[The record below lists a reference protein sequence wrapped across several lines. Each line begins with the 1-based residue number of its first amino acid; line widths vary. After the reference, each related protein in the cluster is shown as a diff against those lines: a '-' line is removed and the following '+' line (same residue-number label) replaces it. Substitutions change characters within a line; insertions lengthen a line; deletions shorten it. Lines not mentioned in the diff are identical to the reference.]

1 MSAMKN
7 QVFRLS
13 TLFLLLLFWSRAS
26 AETSWDEDALKRTGT
41 VDINVNRVSE
51 VACALSRIFQEPV
64 CIEESRWFGREGESV
79 QRTKELELKR
89 TTGFEIV
96 ASHASLESVLEQFV
110 QKYPEYQW
118 VYDKT
123 NRVINLFPR
132 YNAPADWNIERV
144 NIATQSLAA
153 ILFEAD
159 VLDLKDHEIRFDP
172 GRGNLAW
179 MKSESV
185 TIHGEHL
192 RLRNVLNQISRQ
204 LPEPRYW
211 VMQEIKKPG
220 ILWDGTGRVVLYEL
234 KLCPYIPFDPV
245 QKGLHPP
252 MGVSTLKP

>member
-13 TLFLLLLFWSRAS
+13 RLFSLLLVWSSAS
-26 AETSWDEDALKRTGT
+26 AETSGDEDVLKRTGT
-41 VDINVNRVSE
+41 VDIDVKRVSE

-79 QRTKELELKR
+79 QRAKELELKR
-89 TTGFEIV
+89 ATGFEIV
-96 ASHASLESVLEQFV
+96 ASNAPLESVLEQFV
-110 QKYPEYQW
+110 QKYSEYQW
-118 VYDKT
+118 VHDKT

-132 YNAPADWNIERV
+132 SNASADWNIERV
-144 NIATQSLAA
+144 NIATQSIET

-159 VLDLKDHEIRFDP
+159 VLGLKDHGIRFDP

-179 MKSESV
+179 MKSKSV
-185 TIHGEHL
+185 TIQGEHC
-192 RLRNVLNQISRQ
+192 RLRNVLNQLSRQ

-252 MGVSTLKP
+252 EGAALKP